1 MIYEKNVD
9 QCTKTLKNI
18 DYILNIIVIH
28 YQCNDK
34 TYLNY
39 NHYCLLYNNIYEIL
53 DSAAI

>member
-1 MIYEKNVD
+1 VIYEKNVD